1 MKEKGLITAYKNR
14 AKELLPILLVSV
26 LWDKPVDENHF
37 MDMNDTLWNEI
48 ISISGQHGVLALAFD
63 AMLTLPTELQPSR
76 IIRLQWFNMVCQV
89 ENFNERIYRVIFLLD
104 KLFTDAHI
112 PYMLLK
118 GIGIASYYPVPE
130 HRSSGDIDIF
140 VPENAEKA
148 IKIIKNAGA
157 VPDHDTKRHCCLFI
171 NGVTVEIH
179 RYCIGTKD
187 RMLDK
192 RYQIIS
198 KRLLKYPPHHILLQD
213 HVIPVPPIMFDAWF
227 LPMHLMHHFIYV
239 GIGLR
244 HLCDWIIFLRRYSE
258 KIDKRIYATDMEY
271 IHMMRITRAFGH
283 ILTEKLGLPA
293 DMFPIGLT
301 NDIKEKNDARR
312 IYENIMYG
320 GNFGRHLRFS
330 TNRKIL
336 KLPTKFTSLLRFA
349 DSQWKQQMVD
359 PLSGIRV
366 LIGGLFPNSH

>member
-37 MDMNDTLWNEI
+37 MDMNDNLWNEI

-179 RYCIGTKD
+179 RYCIGQRQNVRQTLPNHKQTVI
-187 RMLDK
+187 K
-192 RYQIIS
+192 IS
-198 KRLLKYPPHHILLQD
+198 PTS
-213 HVIPVPPIMFDAWF
+213 
-227 LPMHLMHHFIYV
+227 
-239 GIGLR
+239 
-244 HLCDWIIFLRRYSE
+244 YSS
-258 KIDKRIYATDMEY
+258 
-271 IHMMRITRAFGH
+271 
-283 ILTEKLGLPA
+283 
-293 DMFPIGLT
+293 
-301 NDIKEKNDARR
+301 AR
-312 IYENIMYG
+312 
-320 GNFGRHLRFS
+320 
-330 TNRKIL
+330 
-336 KLPTKFTSLLRFA
+336 PC
-349 DSQWKQQMVD
+349 
-359 PLSGIRV
+359 
-366 LIGGLFPNSH
+366 NSCSANNV